1 MMSSTKDRLEFW
13 KEQQMLLSSPD
24 SLPSILSA
32 LFQTI
37 PHYSDHVSRDVVVDT
52 WKLLLKEHPA
62 ALQKVVPVL
71 AKQFAIYKKSST
83 NNLMVLLE
91 WTNYFVSFSLTNA
104 GSELN
109 DFVFKDLISMQAE
122 LVDLCSACNRERMAK
137 SALRQTRA
145 AFAACITA
153 NGALTKLL
161 NVCLPGTPTS
171 TALLGCLASACA
183 ENAPQTFEQLDLS
196 AYSQFYGANVLG
208 AKVLPCKNATK
219 QFCTGYFGN
228 LSRDQKS
235 KVAADIFDATKK
247 SILRSPESVLEYA
260 IPLLLESLD
269 KDDESAKKLVDGISA
284 SLVTCLKSSN
294 QLTRD
299 GAVTCIGVACAI
311 SHETL
316 YSELAKTV
324 SKVTVLEQKVA
335 YGNAIAGCHVT
346 DPSLSAALAPVV
358 TKEKNEIA
366 LTALSR
372 AFLVHFSPDQAKTL
386 SSGLSDSNAGVVKTW
401 VLQLVNFPQHAE
413 HVTGELEKILA
424 SSTIV
429 KGAISGL
436 GAVYLLTK
444 AGKAVKSDKAL
455 ELALSPRVYTKLS
468 AGEFVTGFK
477 ALESL
482 FKEVNPDNAPDFGKT
497 IFFYAYGDSEVKV
510 DVDCSRLV
518 GPALRSNYSDGLA
531 GAVISGISDTHVS
544 ERKYSKL
551 LYSLFSAENNC
562 DKALVDGLEVLCG
575 VGLWI
580 ESVLGASRDPRK
592 LLLDN
597 EKHVKSIL
605 SSATSSNLYP
615 TIATVCFIA
624 PDVFAGEVAEQ
635 FTVSNLSCVTT
646 EAVTIFNTPADELA
660 FDIKRTERVAHKNS
674 KEYQDKLW
682 EENLKKELQK
692 KKGVVEKPKYTK
704 EEQIKVDEQ
713 MKKEAE
719 IRTEVTAVADHVTRL
734 MGIISALSKEA
745 MTVDNGKETWFGPAM
760 TLMLELLRHPNV
772 DVLCSSHVTKTLTD
786 MSWITNDKLGSIRP
800 FLAVCLLRMY
810 GNHVSE
816 DLQKES
822 RDSLITRVLYKIHS
836 VAMSSPLDAISLIF
850 VLPIVLF
857 VLKNQSRD
865 KDVAE
870 EQTHLA
876 IEIVTCHTS
885 AFADVIT
892 PRSEI
897 MSALIQLMKSTPTK
911 AKLARE
917 CLYSVVEHVAL
928 TITKPEEHVLL
939 SNLFT
944 GDTGVRHAIL
954 EAVDAHLTLDD
965 SSPELYVTC
974 FDVDDVNRELAEQIY
989 SENKLCKPSS
999 SVLLPF
1005 LAAESSSLRL
1015 SSARAYAATAEAD
1028 SYNQL
1033 MAYIIE
1039 ASVPIPPTLD
1049 QYGKPKKG
1057 ESARDQWEARC
1068 GAGLAVH
1075 EMAPGM
1081 SPEHVISFIEF
1092 LVETGYSDVNSDVR
1106 QEFND
1111 AGLALVDQH
1120 GLKNVEEL
1128 MKIIQNRLNKASN
1141 GSESDDH
1148 VISSCVVLYG
1158 ALARHLESS
1167 DSRLPVIYDRMLV
1180 ALDTP
1185 SESVQF
1191 RVSECLSGL
1200 VSKMDKKAR
1209 DGYLDQ
1215 LTEKL
1220 LSDSSLAIR
1229 RGAAYGI
1236 AGLVRGGGIASI
1248 GETDLMR
1255 TLTDAMENKKSS
1267 AARQSAQFVVETL
1280 SMALQRHFEP
1290 YALQLMPL
1298 VLAALGD
1305 PVFEVREATNDASRQ
1320 VMKHTTA
1327 YGVTKLIP
1335 MAIENLNLTAWRS
1348 KRGAVELLGNMAYL
1362 SPHELSTN
1370 LSLIVP
1376 EIVAVL
1382 NDTHKEVRA
1391 AANSSLNRFGHVI
1404 SNPEIQ
1410 ALVPKLIG
1418 AIAEPEKTE
1427 VALDGL
1433 LKTQFVHYI
1442 DAPSLALISHV
1453 LQRGLGDRSA
1463 AVKKKACQIVGNMAI
1478 LTSAQDIAPYL
1489 PELTVSLET
1498 AMVDPVPGTRATAAR
1513 ALGSLVEKL
1522 GEPAFPDLVPRLL
1535 STLRDE
1541 SRAGDHLGAAQGL
1554 SEVVCGLGLRKL
1566 EEILPQVIKSCASP
1580 KNHIRAAFMP
1590 LMIFLPAT
1598 FGNSLTPY
1606 LSQIIPVI
1614 LSGLADD
1621 VDSVRD
1627 ASLKA
1632 GRLLVSNFSSKS
1644 VDLLLPELLVGMSD
1658 SNHRIRLASVELMGD
1673 LLFQL
1678 TGLTKN
1684 ELDESDDVNAGQALL
1699 SLLGQQ
1705 TRDTVLANLFVCRAD
1720 TSGQVRLAS
1729 IEIWKALVANT
1740 PRTVKEILPE
1750 LTNQV
1755 VTRLASRDHEQR
1767 EIAASTL
1774 GELVRRVSDSLQQLL
1789 PTLQT
1794 NLDNSDSDQKQGICI
1809 ALKELI
1815 VSSSRDQL
1823 DAHKTTVVH
1832 ILHETL
1838 TDSSR
1843 DVRSAAASAFD
1854 AYNEIMGNSAVDDIL
1869 PKLLLLLKERP
1880 EAALAALK
1888 DIMQS
1893 RANSIFPVVLP
1904 KLLSQPISV
1913 FNAEALASLAPVA
1926 GQTLLRRLP
1935 QVVGNLVS
1943 AIISAR
1949 DQKDDE
1955 RASALFDS
1963 LVSIFLSVSDEGIH
1977 SLMQQLKSMAKD
1989 EDSAVR
1995 TLLFETLTPFFKDT
2009 QLDLS
2014 AYYIDWA
2021 ELCIYGLD
2029 DESVSSAAKSAL
2041 ETLVKNLSKE
2051 ELETLSKPAY
2061 SALANTSIPL
2071 AGINVPKGPACILPI
2086 FVQGLMY
2093 GTSDQREAS
2102 ANGMGCIVERV
2113 DASLLK
2119 LHVTQ
2124 ITGPL
2129 IRTIGERF
2137 PASVKVA
2144 IVTTLNLLLKNCSAF
2159 LKPFLPQL
2167 QRTFAKCLSDTGS
2180 ERLRNEA
2187 AEALGTLIT
2196 LQSRVDPLVSELV
2209 TGVKNSTDEG
2219 VTNAMFKALQG
2230 VVSKAGGQ
2238 MSQQSRD
2245 LVFNLADEVTG
2256 LDKHV
2261 LAKMLGGLAKVGD
2274 ASVVYEV
2281 SQKVNNSEFGAYVL
2295 NELLVAQ
2302 AGDERVS
2309 TRDLPDDS
2317 PDYVT
2322 STLELMKSE
2331 TPAVSDAATLACGKL
2346 LLAFGGLPFEITK
2359 ILLTQLAQNI
2369 TAPASSSSDTRRLAL
2384 VVLRTVA
2391 RQQHALTKPHVTLL
2405 ATSTFACVREMV
2417 IPIKLAA
2424 EKAWLAL
2431 FDLVTGS
2438 TEFDKWFGEVQS
2450 ELPNNGRSIGD
2461 YTKRVAM
2468 RLAQAE
2474 RERLEEGGDDM
2485 ESDKREDEA
2494 EIWE

>member
-1 MMSSTKDRLEFW
+1 MSSTKDRLEFW
-13 KEQQMLLSSPD
+13 QEQQALLASPD
-24 SLPSILSA
+24 SLPSILNA

-37 PHYSDHVSRDVVVDT
+37 PHYADHMSRDVVVDT
-52 WKLLLKEHPA
+52 WRLLLKEHPA
-62 ALQKVVPVL
+62 SLQKVVPVL
-71 AKQFAIYKKSST
+71 SKQFALYKKSSA

-91 WTNYFVSFSLTNA
+91 WTNLFVGFTLTTQ
-104 GSELN
+104 ELN
-109 DFVFKDLISMQAE
+109 EFLFKDLISLQAE
-122 LVDLCSACNRERMAK
+122 LVDLCSACERERMAK

-145 AFAACITA
+145 AFAACITSE
-153 NGALTKLL
+153 GALQKLQA
-161 NVCLPGTPTS
+161 VCFPGNPLF

-183 ENAPQTFEQLDLS
+183 ENAPQTFAQLDHK
-196 AYSQFYGANVLG
+196 AFTAFYGAHVLG
-208 AKVLPCKNATK
+208 AKQLPGKNAVL
-219 QFCTGYFGN
+219 QFCEGYFGN
-228 LSRDQKS
+228 LSRDQKTELAS
-235 KVAADIFDATKK
+235 EIADSAKK
-247 SILRSPESVLEYA
+247 AILRSPESVLKYA
-260 IPLLLESLD
+260 IPLLLTNLDAES
-269 KDDESAKKLVDGISA
+269 ESAKALVDGISA
-284 SLVTCLKSSN
+284 SLVSCLKSSN

-299 GAVTCIGVACAI
+299 GAVTCIGVASGI
-311 SHETL
+311 SHAAL
-316 YSELAKTV
+316 YAELAKTV
-324 SKVTVLEQKVA
+324 GKVTVLEQKVA
-335 YGNAIAGCHVT
+335 YGNAISSCQVT
-346 DPSLSAALAPVV
+346 DASLSTALAPVV
-358 TKEKNEIA
+358 SKEKNEIA
-366 LTALSR
+366 LTSLSR
-372 AFLVHFSPDQAKTL
+372 AFLVHFSDQTKTL
-386 SSGLSDSNAGVVKTW
+386 ASGLSDANAGVVKTW
-401 VLQLVNFPQHAE
+401 VLQLVDFPQHAS
-413 HVTGELEKILA
+413 HVTAELEKILA
-424 SSTIV
+424 SATIV
-429 KGAISGL
+429 KGAVSGL
-436 GAVYLLTK
+436 GSVFLLTK
-444 AGKAVKSDKAL
+444 AGKSVKSEKAL

-468 AGEFVTGFK
+468 PGEFSTGFK
-477 ALESL
+477 ALEAL
-482 FKEVNPDNAPDFGKT
+482 FSEVNADNASSFGKA
-497 IFFYAYGDSEVKV
+497 IFFYAFGDADVKV
-510 DVDCSRLV
+510 DVDCSRQV
-518 GPALRSNYSDGLA
+518 GPALRSNYSDALA
-531 GAVISGISDTHVS
+531 QAVVSGVAETSVNQ
-544 ERKYSKL
+544 RKYSKL
-551 LYSLFSAENNC
+551 LYSLFGPDNSC
-562 DKALVDGLEVLCG
+562 DKALVEGLEVLCG

-580 ESVLGASRDPRK
+580 ECVLGASRDPRK

-597 EKHVKSIL
+597 EHHVNAIL
-605 SSATSSNLYP
+605 ESSSDNLCS
-615 TIATVCFIA
+615 TTATVCFIA
-624 PDVFAGEVAEQ
+624 PDVFTAQVTKQLHVEH
-635 FTVSNLSCVTT
+635 LSSVTSD
-646 EAVTIFNTPADELA
+646 AVTIFNTPADTLA
-660 FDIKRTERVAHKNS
+660 FDIKRKETVAHKNS

-713 MKKEAE
+713 LKKEGAVRE
-719 IRTEVTAVADHVTRL
+719 EVSAIASHVTRL
-734 MGIISALSKEA
+734 MGMISALSEA
-745 MTVDNGKETWFGPAM
+745 AQTVDNGKEVWFGPAM
-760 TLMLELLRHPNV
+760 KLMLQLISHPNV
-772 DVLCSSHVTKTLTD
+772 NVLVSGHVSRTLTD
-786 MSWITNDKLGSIRP
+786 MSWITCQKLGSIRP
-800 FLAVCLLRMY
+800 FLAVCLLRMH
-810 GNHVSE
+810 GNEVSAE
-816 DLQKES
+816 LQKES

-836 VAMSSPLDAISLIF
+836 VAMSQPLDAISLIF

-857 VLKNQSRD
+857 VLKNQSKD
-865 KDVAE
+865 KETAE

-885 AFADVIT
+885 AFSDVIT

-928 TITKPEEHVLL
+928 TITKSEEHVLL
-939 SNLFT
+939 NNLFS
-944 GDTGVRHAIL
+944 GDTAVRHAIL

-965 SSPELYVTC
+965 ASPELYVTC

-989 SENKLCKPSS
+989 AENELPKPDSTS
-999 SVLLPF
+999 LLPF

-1015 SSARAYAATAEAD
+1015 SSARAYAAVNGPYDE
-1028 SYNQL
+1028 L
-1033 MAYIIE
+1033 MAYIQE
-1039 ASVPIPPTLD
+1039 AMIPIPPALD

-1068 GAGLAVH
+1068 GGGLAVH
-1075 EMAPGM
+1075 EMSRDM
-1081 SPEHVISFIEF
+1081 SSEHVVSFITF

-1128 MKIIQNRLNKASN
+1128 MTIIQDRLSR
-1141 GSESDDH
+1141 GGSSESDDH

-1200 VSKMDKKAR
+1200 VGKMDKKTR
-1209 DGYLDQ
+1209 DQYLNE

-1248 GETDLMR
+1248 GQTDLIR

-1267 AARQSAQFVVETL
+1267 SARQSAQFVVETL

-1298 VLAALGD
+1298 VLASLGD

-1327 YGVTKLIP
+1327 YGVSKLIP

-1391 AANSSLNRFGHVI
+1391 AANGSLNRFGHVI

-1427 VALDGL
+1427 AALDGL

-1478 LTSAQDIAPYL
+1478 LTSAKDIAPYL

-1513 ALGSLVEKL
+1513 ALGSLIEKL
-1522 GEPAFPDLVPRLL
+1522 GESAFPDLVPRLL

-1566 EEILPQVIKSCASP
+1566 EDILPQIIKSCASP

-1644 VDLLLPELLVGMSD
+1644 VDLLLPELLTGMSD

-1750 LTNQV
+1750 LTTQV

-1794 NLDNSDSDQKQGICI
+1794 NLDSSDADQKQGICI

-1823 DAHKTTVVH
+1823 EVHKATIVH
-1832 ILHETL
+1832 ILHVTL

-1843 DVRSAAASAFD
+1843 EVRSAAASAFD
-1854 AYNEIMGNSAVDDIL
+1854 AYNELMGNSAVDDIL
-1869 PKLLLLLKERP
+1869 PKLLQLLKERP

-1949 DQKDDE
+1949 DQDEE
-1955 RASALFDS
+1955 RASALFDA

-1989 EDSAVR
+1989 EDAAVR
-1995 TLLFETLTPFFKDT
+1995 ALLFQTLGPFFAET
-2009 QLDLS
+2009 HLDLS

-2021 ELCIYGLD
+2021 ELCIYALD
-2029 DESVSSAAKSAL
+2029 DASVAASAKSAL
-2041 ETLVKNLSKE
+2041 ETLVKKLSKE

-2061 SALANTSIPL
+2061 AALSNTSVPL
-2071 AGINVPKGPACILPI
+2071 AGLNVPKGPACILPI

-2102 ANGMGCIVERV
+2102 AAGMGCIVERV

-2144 IVTTLNLLLKNCSAF
+2144 IVTTLNLLLKNCAAF

-2245 LVFNLADEVTG
+2245 LVFNLADEVAG

-2281 SQKVNNSEFGAYVL
+2281 SQKVDNSEFGAYVL
-2295 NELLVAQ
+2295 NELLAAQ
-2302 AGDERVS
+2302 AGDEVVS
-2309 TRDLPDDS
+2309 SRDLPADS

-2322 STLELMKSE
+2322 LTLELMKSE
-2331 TPAVSDAATLACGKL
+2331 APAVSDAATLACGKL
-2346 LLAFGGLPFEITK
+2346 LLAFAGLPFEITK

-2405 ATSTFACVREMV
+2405 ATATFACVREMV

-2431 FDLVTGS
+2431 FDLVAGS
-2438 TEFDKWFGEVQS
+2438 AEFDKWFAEVQGD
-2450 ELPNNGRSIGD
+2450 LPHNGRSIGD

-2474 RERLEEGGDDM
+2474 RERLEEGGDDF

-2494 EIWE
+2494 EIWA

>member
-1 MMSSTKDRLEFW
+1 
-13 KEQQMLLSSPD
+13 
-24 SLPSILSA
+24 
-32 LFQTI
+32 
-37 PHYSDHVSRDVVVDT
+37 
-52 WKLLLKEHPA
+52 
-62 ALQKVVPVL
+62 
-71 AKQFAIYKKSST
+71 
-83 NNLMVLLE
+83 
-91 WTNYFVSFSLTNA
+91 
-104 GSELN
+104 
-109 DFVFKDLISMQAE
+109 MQAE
-122 LVDLCSACNRERMAK
+122 LVDLCASSERDRMAK

-153 NGALTKLL
+153 PDALALLQKVSFGAP
-161 NVCLPGTPTS
+161 VF
-171 TALLGCLASACA
+171 TALLGCLASAAA
-183 ENAPQTFEQLDLS
+183 ENAPQTFAQLDHAAFTS
-196 AYSQFYGANVLG
+196 FYGSHVLG
-208 AKVLPCKNATK
+208 AKLLPGKNAVA
-219 QFCTGYFGN
+219 QFCDGYFGN
-228 LSRDQKS
+228 LDKAQKS
-235 KVAADIFDATKK
+235 KVAGELTDAAKK
-247 SILRSPESVLEYA
+247 SILRSPESVLSYA
-260 IPLLLESLD
+260 IPLLLTNLD
-269 KDDESAKKLVDGISA
+269 AESAEAKELVDTISP
-284 SLVTCLKSSN
+284 SLVSCFKSSN

-299 GAVTCIGVACAI
+299 GAVACIAAASKIAHVA
-311 SHETL
+311 L

-324 SKVTVLEQKVA
+324 GKVTVLEHKVA
-335 YGNAIAGCHVT
+335 YGHAIAGCHVI
-346 DPSLSAALAPVV
+346 DASLAVALSPVV
-358 TKEKNEIA
+358 AKEKNEIA

-372 AFLVHFSPDQAKTL
+372 AFLVHFTDQVKTL
-386 SSGLSDSNAGVVKTW
+386 AGGLGDSNAGVVKTW
-401 VLQLVNFPQHAE
+401 VLQLVEFPDHAT
-413 HVTGELEKILA
+413 HVTAELEKILA
-424 SSTIV
+424 GATIV

-436 GAVYLLTK
+436 GAVYLLTRS
-444 AGKAVKSDKAL
+444 GKAVNTSKAL
-455 ELALSPRVYTKLS
+455 ELALSPRVYTKLA
-468 AGEFVTGFK
+468 AGEFSTGFK
-477 ALESL
+477 ALEAL
-482 FKEVNPDNAPDFGKT
+482 FKNISTENSADFGKA
-497 IFFYAYGDSEVKV
+497 IFFYAFGDSDVKV
-510 DVDCSRLV
+510 DVDCTRLV
-518 GPALRSNYSDGLA
+518 GPALRSNYSDLLA
-531 GAVISGISDTHVS
+531 QSVISGVSTTSVS
-544 ERKYSKL
+544 ERRYSKL
-551 LYSLFSAENNC
+551 LYSLFGPDCEC
-562 DKALVDGLEVLCG
+562 DKALIDGLETLCG
-575 VGLWI
+575 VGIWI
-580 ESVLGASRDPRK
+580 DAVLGASRDPRK

-597 EKHVKSIL
+597 QDFVIGIL
-605 SSATSSNLYP
+605 NSAASENLFK
-615 TIATVCFIA
+615 TISTVCFIA
-624 PDVFAGEVAEQ
+624 PDIFTPELIKQ
-635 FTVSNLSCVTT
+635 FSVSNLSDVTT
-646 EAVTIFNTPADELA
+646 DAVTIFNTPSDQLA
-660 FDIKRTERVAHKNS
+660 FDIKRTQHVAHKNS

-704 EEQIKVDEQ
+704 EEQIKADEQ
-713 MKKEAE
+713 MAKEKV
-719 IRTEVTAVADHVTRL
+719 IREDVTKVHTHVTRL
-734 MGIISALSKEA
+734 MGIISALSREA
-745 MTVDNGKETWFGPAM
+745 RTVDNGVNTWFGPAM
-760 TLMLELLRHPNV
+760 SVMLEIISQPNV
-772 DVLCSSHVTKTLTD
+772 DVLVDGQVTKTLTD
-786 MSWITNDKLGSIRP
+786 MSLNTVAKLGSIRP
-800 FLAVCLLRMY
+800 FLAVCLLRMH

-816 DLQKES
+816 ELQKES
-822 RDSLITRVLYKIHS
+822 RDALITRVLYKIHS
-836 VAMSSPLDAISLIF
+836 VAMTTPLDPISLIY

-865 KDVAE
+865 KEIAE

-885 AFADVIT
+885 AFSDVIT

-928 TITKPEEHVLL
+928 TISKREEKVLL
-939 SNLFT
+939 TNLFAA
-944 GDTGVRHAIL
+944 DTAVRHAIL
-954 EAVDAHLTLDD
+954 EAVDAHMTLDD
-965 SSPELYVTC
+965 ASPELYITC
-974 FDVDDVNRELAEQIY
+974 YDVDDTNRELAEQIY
-989 SENKLCKPSS
+989 AENQLAKPVSAE
-999 SVLLPF
+999 LLSF

-1015 SSARAYAATAEAD
+1015 SAARAYASVADAE
-1028 SYNQL
+1028 SYEQL
-1033 MAYIIE
+1033 MDYVIK
-1039 ASVPIPPTLD
+1039 ASTPIPPALD

-1057 ESARDQWEARC
+1057 ETARDQWEARC
-1068 GAGLAVH
+1068 GAGLAVD
-1075 EMAPGM
+1075 EMSREM
-1081 SPEHVISFIEF
+1081 SSAHVISFIEF

-1111 AGLALVDQH
+1111 AGLALVDNH

-1128 MKIIQNRLNKASN
+1128 MKIIQNRLSKPGN
-1141 GSESDDH
+1141 GSESDDL

-1167 DSRLPVIYDRMLV
+1167 DARLPVIYDRMLV

-1200 VSKMDKKAR
+1200 VSKMTKSSR
-1209 DGYLDQ
+1209 DQYLDQ

-1220 LSDSSLAIR
+1220 LSESSLAVR

-1248 GETDLMR
+1248 GQTDLIR
-1255 TLTDAMENKKSS
+1255 TLIDAMENKRSS
-1267 AARQSAQFVVETL
+1267 SARQSAQFVIETL

-1298 VLAALGD
+1298 VLSSLGD

-1327 YGVTKLIP
+1327 YGVSKLIP

-1478 LTSAQDIAPYL
+1478 LTSSQDIAPYL

-1522 GEPAFPDLVPRLL
+1522 GETAFPDLVPRLL

-1566 EEILPQVIKSCASP
+1566 EDILPQIIKSCASP

-1684 ELDESDDVNAGQALL
+1684 ELDETDDVNAGQALL

-1789 PTLQT
+1789 PTLQN
-1794 NLDNSDSDQKQGICI
+1794 NLDTSDADQKQGICI

-1815 VSSSRDQL
+1815 VSSSKDQL
-1823 DAHKTTVVH
+1823 ETHKETIVH
-1832 ILHETL
+1832 ILHVTL

-1843 DVRSAAASAFD
+1843 DVRSSAASAFD
-1854 AYNEIMGNSAVDDIL
+1854 AYNEIMGASAVDDIL
-1869 PKLLLLLKERP
+1869 PKLLTLLKERP
-1880 EAALAALK
+1880 ESALAALK

-1893 RANSIFPVVLP
+1893 RANSIFPLVLP

-1943 AIISAR
+1943 AIITSR
-1949 DQKDDE
+1949 EEKS
-1955 RASALFDS
+1955 RADALFDA
-1963 LVSIFLSVSDEGIH
+1963 LVSIFLSVSDEGVH

-1989 EDSAVR
+1989 EDAAVR
-1995 TLLFETLTPFFKDT
+1995 QLLFKSLTPFFADT
-2009 QLDLS
+2009 SIDLS

-2021 ELCIYGLD
+2021 ELCIYALD
-2029 DESVSSAAKSAL
+2029 DVVAVDAKNAL
-2041 ETLVKNLSKE
+2041 ETLVKKLSKE

-2061 SALANTSIPL
+2061 TALSNTSIPL
-2071 AGINVPKGPACILPI
+2071 AGINVPRGPACILPI

-2167 QRTFAKCLSDTGS
+2167 QRTFAKCLSDTTS
-2180 ERLRNEA
+2180 EKLRNEA

-2295 NELLVAQ
+2295 NELLVAE
-2302 AGDERVS
+2302 AGDELVS
-2309 TRDLPDDS
+2309 SRDLPAVS

-2331 TPAVSDAATLACGKL
+2331 IPAVSDAATLACGKL
-2346 LLAFGGLPFEITK
+2346 LLAFAGLPFEVTK
-2359 ILLTQLAQNI
+2359 HLLIQLAENI
-2369 TAPASSSSDTRRLAL
+2369 TSPASSSSDTRRLAL

-2405 ATSTFACVREMV
+2405 ATSTFSCVREMV

-2438 TEFDKWFGEVQS
+2438 AEFDKWFAEVSS
-2450 ELPNNGRSIGD
+2450 ELPSNGRSIGD

-2468 RLAQAE
+2468 RLATAE
-2474 RERLEEGGDDM
+2474 RERMEEGGEDVV
-2485 ESDKREDEA
+2485 ESDKREDEM

>member
-1 MMSSTKDRLEFW
+1 MSSTKDRLEFW
-13 KEQQMLLSSPD
+13 KEQQTLLSSPD
-24 SLPSILSA
+24 SLPSILNA

-71 AKQFAIYKKSST
+71 SKQFQLYKKSST

-91 WTNYFVSFSLTNA
+91 WTNLFVGVSLTSAESN
-104 GSELN
+104 LN
-109 DFVFKDLISMQAE
+109 EFVFKDLVSMQAE
-122 LVDLCSACNRERMAK
+122 LVDLCSACDRDRMAK

-153 NGALTKLL
+153 DGALAKLQS
-161 NVCLPGTPTS
+161 VCLPGNPAF

-183 ENAPQTFEQLDLS
+183 ENAPQTFEQLDQ
-196 AYSQFYGANVLG
+196 ATYSQFYGSHVLG
-208 AKVLPCKNATK
+208 AKTLPGRNAVQ
-219 QFCTGYFGN
+219 QFCDGYFGN
-228 LSRDQKS
+228 LSREQKS
-235 KVAADIFDATKK
+235 KVATDIFDATKK

-260 IPLLLESLD
+260 VPLLLSSLD
-269 KDDESAKKLVDGISA
+269 KDDESAKTLVDGIAA

-299 GAVTCIGVACAI
+299 GAVACIGVASTI
-311 SHETL
+311 SHVTL
-316 YSELAKTV
+316 YAELAKTV
-324 SKVTVLEQKVA
+324 AKVTVLEHKVA
-335 YGNAIAGCHVT
+335 YGHAISGCHVT
-346 DPSLSAALAPVV
+346 DSSLAAALAPVV
-358 TKEKNEIA
+358 AKEKNEIA

-386 SSGLSDSNAGVVKTW
+386 ASGLGDSNAGVVKVW
-401 VLQLVNFPQHAE
+401 ILQLVNFPQHAD

-444 AGKAVKSDKAL
+444 AGKSVNVEKAL
-455 ELALSPRVYTKLS
+455 ELALSPRVYTKLGS
-468 AGEFVTGFK
+468 GEFSTGFK

-482 FKEVNPDNAPDFGKT
+482 FKNVNSQNSADFGKA
-497 IFFYAYGDSEVKV
+497 IFFYAFGDAEVKV

-518 GPALRSNYSDGLA
+518 GPALRTNYSDSLA
-531 GAVISGISDTHVS
+531 EAVVSGVSNTHVN

-551 LYSLFSAENNC
+551 LYSLFGSGNDC
-562 DKALVDGLEVLCG
+562 DKALVDGLETLCG

-580 ESVLGASRDPRK
+580 ECVLGASRDPRK

-597 EKHVKSIL
+597 EAHVKQIL
-605 SSATSSNLYP
+605 SSAASSNLYA

-624 PDVFAGEVAEQ
+624 PDVFTGEIVDQ
-635 FTVSNLSCVTT
+635 LTVSNLSAVTT
-646 EAVTIFNTPADELA
+646 EAVTIFNTPADQLA

-713 MKKEAE
+713 LKKEADV
-719 IRTEVTAVADHVTRL
+719 RSEVSAVAEHVTRL
-734 MGIISALSKEA
+734 MGIISALSKQA

-760 TLMLELLRHPNV
+760 TLLLELISHPNV
-772 DVLCSSHVTKTLTD
+772 DVLVGGQVSKTLTD

-836 VAMSSPLDAISLIF
+836 VAMSTPLDAISLIF

-865 KDVAE
+865 KETAE

-876 IEIVTCHTS
+876 IEIVSCHTS
-885 AFADVIT
+885 AFSDVIT
-892 PRSEI
+892 PRAEI

-928 TITKPEEHVLL
+928 TISKSEEKVLL

-944 GDTGVRHAIL
+944 GDTAVRHAIL

-965 SSPELYVTC
+965 ASPELFVTC

-989 SENKLCKPSS
+989 SENELSKPDSAA
-999 SVLLPF
+999 LLPF

-1015 SSARAYAATAEAD
+1015 SSARAYADTAGAD
-1028 SYNQL
+1028 SYDQL
-1033 MAYIIE
+1033 MEYIIR

-1075 EMAPGM
+1075 EMAPNM
-1081 SPEHVISFIEF
+1081 SSDHVISFITF
-1092 LVETGYSDVNSDVR
+1092 LVDSGYSDVNSDVR
-1106 QEFND
+1106 QEFDD

-1128 MKIIQNRLNKASN
+1128 MKIIQNRLSKPGS
-1141 GSESDDH
+1141 SESDDH

-1200 VSKMDKKAR
+1200 VGKMDKKSR
-1209 DGYLDQ
+1209 DGYLNE

-1248 GETDLMR
+1248 GQTDLIR
-1255 TLTDAMENKKSS
+1255 TLTDAMENKRSS
-1267 AARQSAQFVVETL
+1267 SARQSAQFVVETL

-1298 VLAALGD
+1298 VLGSLGD

-1327 YGVTKLIP
+1327 YGVSKLIP
-1335 MAIENLNLTAWRS
+1335 MAIENLNQTAWRS

-1391 AANSSLNRFGHVI
+1391 AANGSLNRFGHVI

-1513 ALGSLVEKL
+1513 ALGSLIEKL
-1522 GEPAFPDLVPRLL
+1522 GESAFPDLVPRLL

-1541 SRAGDHLGAAQGL
+1541 DRAGDHLGAAQGL

-1566 EEILPQVIKSCASP
+1566 EDILPQVIKSCASP

-1684 ELDESDDVNAGQALL
+1684 ELDETDDVNAGQALL

-1794 NLDNSDSDQKQGICI
+1794 NLDSSDSDQKQGICI

-1823 DAHKTTVVH
+1823 DAHKATIVH
-1832 ILHETL
+1832 ILHVTL

-1869 PKLLLLLKERP
+1869 PKLLQLLKERP
-1880 EAALAALK
+1880 ESALAALK

-1949 DQKDDE
+1949 DQKDEE

-1995 TLLFETLTPFFKDT
+1995 ALLFQTLTPFFADT

-2021 ELCIYGLD
+2021 ELCIYALD
-2029 DESVSSAAKSAL
+2029 DESVAAAAKSAL
-2041 ETLVKNLSKE
+2041 ETLVKKLTKE

-2061 SALANTSIPL
+2061 AALANTSVPL

-2281 SQKVNNSEFGAYVL
+2281 SEKINNTEFGAYVL

-2302 AGDERVS
+2302 AGDELVS
-2309 TRDLPDDS
+2309 ARDLPVDS

-2405 ATSTFACVREMV
+2405 ATATFSCVREMV

-2431 FDLVTGS
+2431 FDLVAGS
-2438 TEFDKWFGEVQS
+2438 TEFDKWFAEVQS
-2450 ELPNNGRSIGD
+2450 DLPNNGRSIGD